1 LPFSRKDNR
10 HFMKQ
15 HDYTSA
21 GVNVVAGDEAS
32 TILYNAA
39 KHTWGNRIGK
49 LGDIQSQQAHFRSNR
64 YFCIPESQDGL
75 CFGVNFDGIGT
86 KIEVAERL
94 HSYRGL
100 AKDLLAMVCDDASIQ
115 GAEPIV
121 VGSILDMAKVD
132 LNVVRELAEGI
143 VEAAADAEV
152 AVINGELAELPGRI
166 NGYGPSPFN
175 WGAACLWAGRKEK
188 LAGWEEPLVNDVVVG
203 IEERGFRS
211 NGFSLLRAIFRAN
224 FGDSWGTAESE
235 PGADLIR
242 FAARPSIIYT
252 PLIHSLNGGLDRPP
266 LQGIRAL
273 LHITGGGIVGR
284 LRYYCKHNNVGARL
298 HSLLAPP
305 PEMRDIVDL
314 GNVDIKEAYRTW
326 NMGIGL
332 IAICTTTVADKVIK
346 VSREHGWNAAV
357 IGSIESNLS
366 VDITYFNGVTEIINP
381 I

>member
-1 LPFSRKDNR
+1 
-10 HFMKQ
+10 MKQ

-32 TILYNAA
+32 AILYDAA
-39 KHTWGNRIGK
+39 KQTWANRVGK
-49 LGDIQSQQAHFRSNR
+49 LGDIQSQQTHFRSNR
-64 YFCIPESQDGL
+64 YFCIPEANEGL

-132 LNVVRELAEGI
+132 LNVVRELADGI
-143 VEAAADAEV
+143 VEAAADADV

-188 LAGWEEPLVNDVVVG
+188 LTGWEVPMVNDAIVG

-211 NGFSLLRAIFRAN
+211 NGYSLLRAIFRTN

-252 PLIHSLNGGLDRPP
+252 PLIHSLSGGLDGPQ

-273 LHITGGGIVGR
+273 MHITGGGIVGR
-284 LRYYCKHNNVGARL
+284 LRYYCKHNSVGARL
-298 HSLLAPP
+298 HSLLIPP
-305 PEMRDIVDL
+305 PEMRDIVEI

-332 IAICTTTVADKVIK
+332 IAICSMSIADKVIEI
-346 VSREHGWNAAV
+346 SGEHGLNAAV
-357 IGSIESNLS
+357 IGSIESNSS
-366 VDITYFNGVTEIINP
+366 VDITYFNGAIETINL